1 MARTDSRST
10 EVRENQTRDSY
21 TQEYTFDEYDNM
33 WLPDEVTERFKNEGM
48 VLRWI
53 RIHLRGGDDYQNVGK
68 RLKDGWVFVT
78 PDEVPELSTSSV
90 VKENGRYAG
99 AIVRGDV
106 ALAKMPE
113 GRAIARREHYED
125 KANEL
130 MDAVDNQLMSKS
142 NSRMPIY
149 NNSKSTVT
157 KGRSPRFQD

>member
-1 MARTDSRST
+1 MARTESRST